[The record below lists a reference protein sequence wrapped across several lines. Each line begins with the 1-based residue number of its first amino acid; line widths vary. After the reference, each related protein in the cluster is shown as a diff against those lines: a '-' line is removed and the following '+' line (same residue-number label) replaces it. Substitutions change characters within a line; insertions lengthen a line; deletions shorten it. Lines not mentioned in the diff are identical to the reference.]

1 MDGKRLQVEMK
12 PQQGA
17 TFRRNDSFRFTI
29 WRLCPIRLAQRQ
41 AQALQNSKP
50 TVQQEQY
57 GYAFHQTHDRTRFRN
72 PPPGG
77 RPDEA
82 GIKLANPDLLV
93 ELAHVYHNCKDTI
106 LRTLIKELLTIAG
119 DQWLSLLQ
127 NGGEA
132 PGKMRVK
139 IYRGQVSL
147 EAAPAPSDEAG
158 SSSVR
163 YYRGVKVTV

>member
-1 MDGKRLQVEMK
+1 MHFTKPMIELVFEIRRRVDAQMK
-12 PQQGA
+12 P
-17 TFRRNDSFRFTI
+17 
-29 WRLCPIRLAQRQ
+29 
-41 AQALQNSKP
+41 
-50 TVQQEQY
+50 
-57 GYAFHQTHDRTRFRN
+57 
-72 PPPGG
+72 
-77 RPDEA
+77 

-93 ELAHVYHNCKDTI
+93 ELADVYHNCKDTI

-147 EAAPAPSDEAG
+147 EAAPAPPDEAG